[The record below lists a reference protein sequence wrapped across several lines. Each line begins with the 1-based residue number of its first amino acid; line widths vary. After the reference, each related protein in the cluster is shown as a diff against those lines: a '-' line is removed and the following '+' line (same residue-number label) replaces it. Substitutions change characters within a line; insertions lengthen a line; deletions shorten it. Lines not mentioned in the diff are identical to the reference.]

1 MAEIC
6 PLPALRQMG
15 PQCQRH
21 HANQHLALGPSL
33 RFHASLFQP
42 LLSLEIQT
50 GSCREAMGGSGAL
63 WWTCAPITTL
73 SPSSASHSKTLV
85 CTDLGHKPAR
95 CLPPL
100 PLSTEIHSWVGVWI
114 LHCHPGYS
122 TFTTQA
128 HTLVAGASLE
138 QVSGRGGSLSL
149 HGFGQVPSNGCPTE
163 AEAAQL
169 QKAGRGFGEPQ
180 FQVSSMHQET
190 PREEE
195 TRV

>member
-1 MAEIC
+1 
-6 PLPALRQMG
+6 MG

-63 WWTCAPITTL
+63 WWTCALITTL

-169 QKAGRGFGEPQ
+169 QKAEALGNPSFWSVPCTRRLLGQ
-180 FQVSSMHQET
+180 
-190 PREEE
+190 EE